1 MDDKEIL
8 LDKGWY
14 YLVPTKMVECSR
26 ELFKVVFKDGSI
38 KANVYTTVEVILEE
52 GVRFEGGSD
61 GNKFIGNIVVDKN
74 CIFDGGGNMICYPK
88 DSGSILLLKNV
99 RVSDAVIED
108 ISNYKEGGIGRVTI
122 FEDTKFNETHIK
134 LASRDIII
142 KDCHFSNVVSYV
154 ESALLL
160 YSGIYVNS
168 KFFKTTEYEA
178 IIHDAR
184 DKLKYEYVV
193 IVEDSR
199 FQGIFSI
206 FDKDITE
213 KLGIISNVDRGNEF
227 VYTMIEDKP
236 IVNDEKVVQH

>member
-1 MDDKEIL
+1 MEDKEIL

-14 YLVPTKMVECSR
+14 YLVPTKTVECSR
-26 ELFKVVFKDGSI
+26 ELFKVLFKDKNI
-38 KANVYTTVEVILEE
+38 KANVYTTVEVVLEE
-52 GVRFEGGSD
+52 GVKFED
-61 GNKFIGNIVVDKN
+61 ELDCNKFVGSIVVDKS
-74 CIFDGGGNMICYPK
+74 CIFYGGPNIIHYPK
-88 DSGSILLLKNV
+88 DSGSVLLLKNV
-99 RVSDAVIED
+99 KMSNTAIED
-108 ISNYKEGGIGRVTI
+108 ISNYMDGGIGRLTI
-122 FEDTKFNETHIK
+122 IEDTKFNETHIK
-134 LASRDIII
+134 LASRDIMI

-168 KFFKTTEYEA
+168 KFYKTTEYEA

-184 DKLKYEYVV
+184 DKLIYEYVV

-213 KLGIISNVDRGNEF
+213 KLGIVSNVDRGGNEY
-227 VYTMIEDKP
+227 VYAMIEDKP
-236 IVNDEKVVQH
+236 IVNDEKVV